1 MKEQGRG
8 SEGTDHRNNLLILN
22 LYNLKYIFTEYFFLE
37 NAKTRYTARVYC
49 FSSSHR
55 I

>member
-8 SEGTDHRNNLLILN
+8 SEGTDHRNN

-37 NAKTRYTARVYC
+37 NAKTRYTLEVSYG
-49 FSSSHR
+49 
-55 I
+55 